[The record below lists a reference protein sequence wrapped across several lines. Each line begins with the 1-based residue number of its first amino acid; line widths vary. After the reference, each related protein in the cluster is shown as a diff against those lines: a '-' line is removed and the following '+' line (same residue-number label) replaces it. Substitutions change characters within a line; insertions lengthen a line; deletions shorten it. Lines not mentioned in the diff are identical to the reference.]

1 MANILIQEIEAVE
14 ENYQST
20 FRSIL
25 QNDSKLEDVCEK
37 HASVLEKRIVHH
49 DREIERI
56 CRDYQGFIDSIRELL
71 QVRTQTK
78 NLNDEVI
85 SLNGALNEANQG
97 LIKKGFDLLEARK
110 VESNIACT
118 IETLSVCM
126 PVLDCYS
133 KLLKQVNEK
142 RYYPALKTL
151 EVLENEHLPKVS
163 NYRFATTMK
172 ENIPKLKKEI
182 KSLEDFCE
190 FLQKVRD
197 YSPHIGER
205 ALRHTKETQK
215 RSLVTV
221 IEEHSAKICEEYSI
235 DDDDLCAQDMI
246 DFSPIYRC
254 LHIYTVLDDKDYFA
268 KYYQQQRRDQSKLVL
283 QAPQAMHDNLEAYKK
298 YIYSIVGFFV
308 VEDHVMN
315 TTGGE
320 IVTRSYLEDLWTSS
334 LAKAINVL
342 SMSSSSCTDPN
353 ILLRIKNLIML
364 SITTLKYHGYTVTQ
378 LFDFLL
384 ELRDHYNEV
393 LLQRWVIEF
402 RDILDN
408 CDFLPLETNTAEEYE
423 SVLERFPF
431 HSEQLEQQPFPKR
444 FPFSKMVPEVY
455 QQAMEFMYACMKFS
469 EELTLSPNEVAT
481 MVRKA
486 ANLLLT
492 RSFSGCLSLVFK
504 SPGSSLALQ
513 QVIQIIIDTQY
524 LEKAGPFLEE
534 FVCKMTST
542 QSQQQ
547 APSMEMF
554 QVARA
559 EAEDQVSVKLCAKL
573 DEFFFELE
581 SYDWLLA
588 EAIGHASPFI
598 TDLISFLQSTFQS
611 FSSML
616 PNVAQAACKK
626 ACEHIA
632 NSIHKLLLSDDV
644 KQITVGAIQQISLDL
659 MQCELFAASD
669 PVPGLKEG
677 ELSKYFSEI
686 RQLLDLLIL
695 EEWSTYLHDYGKN
708 ENRYS
713 LVAPSTIII
722 ILEKIREAEKKNM
735 FTVLKKSERDKKKL
749 LETVL
754 KQLKQLAER

>member
-1 MANILIQEIEAVE
+1 MANILIQEIEALE

-25 QNDSKLEDVCEK
+25 QSDIKTETVCDQ
-37 HASVLEKRIVHH
+37 LEKRIVQH

-78 NLNDEVI
+78 NLNAEVI
-85 SLNGALNEANQG
+85 NLNEALNEANQG

-110 VESNIACT
+110 VESNIAGT
-118 IETLSVCM
+118 IETLSICM

-133 KLLKQVNEK
+133 KLLKHVQEK

-151 EVLENEHLPKVS
+151 EVLEMEHLPKVS
-163 NYRFATTMK
+163 NYRFAAAMK
-172 ENIPKLKKEI
+172 ENVPKLKEKI
-182 KSLEDFCE
+182 KSLEDFRE
-190 FLQKVRD
+190 FLENVRKF
-197 YSPHIGER
+197 SPKIGER

-215 RSLVTV
+215 RNLNTV
-221 IEEHSAKICEEYSI
+221 IEEHSAKIQEEYSI
-235 DDDDLCAQDMI
+235 DDDDLCAQDLI

-254 LHIYTVLDDKDYFA
+254 LHIYTVLEDKDFFA
-268 KYYQQQRRDQSKLVL
+268 KYYQKQRKDQAKLVL
-283 QAPQAMHDNLEAYKK
+283 QAPQAMHDNLEAYKI

-320 IVTRSYLEDLWTSS
+320 IVTRNYLEELWTSS
-334 LAKAINVL
+334 LGKAINVL

-402 RDILDN
+402 RDILSGS
-408 CDFLPLETNTAEEYE
+408 DFLPLEATIQEEYE

-444 FPFSKMVPEVY
+444 FPFSRMVPEVY
-455 QQAMEFMYACMKFS
+455 QQAMEFMYACKKFS

-513 QVIQIIIDTQY
+513 QVIQIIVDTQY
-524 LEKAGPFLEE
+524 LEKAGPFLDE
-534 FVCKMTST
+534 FVCKITGT
-542 QSQQQ
+542 QSQQQQ
-547 APSMEMF
+547 APSMAMF

-573 DEFFFELE
+573 DEFFEELE
-581 SYDWLLA
+581 SYDWLLV
-588 EAIGHASPFI
+588 EPIGHASSFI
-598 TDLISFLQSTFQS
+598 TDLIAFLQSTFQS
-611 FSSML
+611 FSFVL
-616 PNVAQAACKK
+616 PNVAQMTCKK
-626 ACEHIA
+626 ACEHIS
-632 NSIHKLLLSDDV
+632 NSIYKLLLSDDV

-677 ELSKYFSEI
+677 ELSKYFAEI

-695 EEWSTYLHDYGKN
+695 EEWSTYLHDYGKT

-722 ILEKIREAEKKNM
+722 ILEKIREAEKKTM
-735 FTVLKKSERDKKKL
+735 FSVLKKSERDKKKL

>member
-1 MANILIQEIEAVE
+1 MANNILIQEIEAVE

-25 QNDSKLEDVCEK
+25 QNSDDSKLEQICEQ
-37 HASVLEKRIVHH
+37 HSNVLEKRIIHH

-56 CRDYQGFIDSIRELL
+56 CRDYQGFIDSIKELL
-71 QVRTQTK
+71 QVRAQTN
-78 NLNDEVI
+78 NLNAEVI
-85 SLNGALNEANQG
+85 SLNKALNEANQG
-97 LIKKGFDLLEARK
+97 VIKKGYELLDARK
-110 VESNIACT
+110 VESNIAST

-126 PVLDCYS
+126 PVLECYT

-142 RYYPALKTL
+142 RYYPALKTIELL
-151 EVLENEHLPKVS
+151 ESEHLPKVS
-163 NYRFATTMK
+163 NYRFASAMN
-172 ENIPKLKKEI
+172 ENIPRLKKEI
-182 KSLEDFCE
+182 KSLDDFCE
-190 FLQKVRD
+190 FLQNVRD
-197 YSPHIGER
+197 YSHNIGER

-215 RSLVTV
+215 RSLKSV
-221 IEEHSAKICEEYSI
+221 IEEHSAKITEEYSI

-254 LHIYTVLDDKDYFA
+254 LHIYTVLDDKEYFA
-268 KYYQQQRRDQSKLVL
+268 KYYQKQRRDQAKLVL
-283 QAPQAMHDNLEAYKK
+283 QAPQAMHDNLDAYKK

-320 IVTRSYLEDLWTSS
+320 IVTRSYLEDLWNSS
-334 LAKAINVL
+334 LQTAINVL

-402 RDILDN
+402 RDILTK
-408 CDFLPLETNTAEEYE
+408 CDFLPLETNTSEEYE
-423 SVLERFPF
+423 SVLDRFPF

-444 FPFSKMVPEVY
+444 FPFSQMVPEVY
-455 QQAMEFMYACMKFS
+455 TQAMEFMYACMKFS

-524 LEKAGPFLEE
+524 LEKAGPFLDE
-534 FVCKMTST
+534 FVSKMTGT
-542 QSQQQ
+542 QNQQ
-547 APSMEMF
+547 APSMAMF
-554 QVARA
+554 QVMN
-559 EAEDQVSVKLCAKL
+559 K
-573 DEFFFELE
+573 
-581 SYDWLLA
+581 
-588 EAIGHASPFI
+588 FI
-598 TDLISFLQSTFQS
+598 YSF
-611 FSSML
+611 
-616 PNVAQAACKK
+616 
-626 ACEHIA
+626 
-632 NSIHKLLLSDDV
+632 
-644 KQITVGAIQQISLDL
+644 
-659 MQCELFAASD
+659 
-669 PVPGLKEG
+669 
-677 ELSKYFSEI
+677 
-686 RQLLDLLIL
+686 
-695 EEWSTYLHDYGKN
+695 
-708 ENRYS
+708 
-713 LVAPSTIII
+713 
-722 ILEKIREAEKKNM
+722 
-735 FTVLKKSERDKKKL
+735 
-749 LETVL
+749 
-754 KQLKQLAER
+754 